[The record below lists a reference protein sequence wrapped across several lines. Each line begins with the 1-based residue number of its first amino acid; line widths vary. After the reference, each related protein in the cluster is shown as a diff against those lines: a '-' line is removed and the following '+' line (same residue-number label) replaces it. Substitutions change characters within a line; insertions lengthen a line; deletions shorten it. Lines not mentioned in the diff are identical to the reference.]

1 MEDKLLT
8 EAEARAR
15 RAAAAAETG
24 LVGFARRNKSHIATA
39 LVAFAVGCWVG
50 ASAVRGLA
58 RLFGAA

>member
-8 EAEARAR
+8 DAEARGKAI
-15 RAAAAAETG
+15 AAAAETG
-24 LVGFARRNKSHIATA
+24 LVGFARRNRSHIATA

-50 ASAVRGLA
+50 RGLA